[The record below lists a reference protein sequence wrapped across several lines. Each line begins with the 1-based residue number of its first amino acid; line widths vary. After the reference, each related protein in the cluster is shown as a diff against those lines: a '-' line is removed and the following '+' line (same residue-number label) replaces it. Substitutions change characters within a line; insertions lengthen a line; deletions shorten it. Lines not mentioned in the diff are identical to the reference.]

1 AGRFEHVQGALPV
14 APRADSRSS
23 AMRVR
28 VASRLQ
34 LLGIGS
40 AFSVGA
46 LAQPLPEGN
55 NGIAARYPGDAG
67 IETDPSVIFAD
78 NFEAYTSV
86 SQVRGKWTD
95 VYHNVRIATEPEN
108 VFAGGRAIELAI
120 PRQSAEVSN
129 TVAKQLSD
137 EQDVLFLRYYSKF
150 SSNFNVLGSSHNG
163 ASINAKF
170 YVNGQ
175 SSPGVPADGRNKF
188 LVAFE
193 SWRDDSSV
201 ANPGPLNVYV

>member
-1 AGRFEHVQGALPV
+1 MQFDGLRGRANRLRASARSLNMRARVVGCLHFLIFGA
-14 APRADSRSS
+14 A
-23 AMRVR
+23 
-28 VASRLQ
+28 
-34 LLGIGS
+34 LGGTAI
-40 AFSVGA
+40 AE
-46 LAQPLPEGN
+46 PLPEGN

-188 LVAFE
+188 
-193 SWRDDSSV
+193 
-201 ANPGPLNVYV
+201 